1 MSSSLIFPSL
11 LGLVGVGGDNA
22 SLSRSSMSIREWCIS
37 PFALNFNLCLFYTV
51 KMAQKSSR
59 NWVEIGKKLTE
70 WCKTLNSKA
79 DSNIFGKFWE
89 CTGGTVPRRTSLTTI
104 FGFILKILMFQ
115 NQKVTQWVSDWV
127 TRSPDI
133 IWQFGA
139 FLPWQLQLHL

>member
-51 KMAQKSSR
+51 KMAQKS
-59 NWVEIGKKLTE
+59 NKVEIGKKLTE

-89 CTGGTVPRRTSLTTI
+89 CTGGMVPRRTSLTTI
-104 FGFILKILMFQ
+104 FGFILKIPIFQ
-115 NQKVTQWVSDWV
+115 IFKLYFHPNIFPQSLHYRNVF
-127 TRSPDI
+127 
-133 IWQFGA
+133 WQPR
-139 FLPWQLQLHL
+139 LL

>member
-51 KMAQKSSR
+51 KMAQKS
-59 NWVEIGKKLTE
+59 NKVEIGKKLTE

-89 CTGGTVPRRTSLTTI
+89 CTGGMVPRRTSLTTI
-104 FGFILKILMFQ
+104 FGFILKIPIFWHSSFPPQDRFLHSPT
-115 NQKVTQWVSDWV
+115 VRCA
-127 TRSPDI
+127 RSYL
-133 IWQFGA
+133 A
-139 FLPWQLQLHL
+139 